1 MSFYLKIL
9 SSPVPEKV
17 GAKIPL
23 TEGEHFAGRASP
35 PCEIHLEGGKV
46 SKKHCMF
53 RVKGGVLSVEDLNSA
68 NGLYVNGKR
77 VLQVELK
84 AKDRMVVGDFI
95 LEVTVK

>member
-1 MSFYLKIL
+1 MPFFLKIL
-9 SSPVPEKV
+9 SAPAREKL

-35 PCEIHLEGGKV
+35 PCEIRLDGAKV
-46 SKKHCMF
+46 SKKHCLF
-53 RVKGGVLSVEDLNSA
+53 RVEGETLTVEDLGSA

-77 VLQVELK
+77 VSRAGLR
-84 AKDRMVVGDFI
+84 AKDRMVIGDFI